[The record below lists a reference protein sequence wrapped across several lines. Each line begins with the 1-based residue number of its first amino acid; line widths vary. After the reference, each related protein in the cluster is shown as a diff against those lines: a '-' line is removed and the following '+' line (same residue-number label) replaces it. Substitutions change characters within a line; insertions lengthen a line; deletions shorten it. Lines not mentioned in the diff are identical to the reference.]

1 MDSGKGQI
9 DIFLRRCDELM
20 RTSIII
26 ADAKIGDLLKAIT
39 TSDLL
44 YAFFRDITQNFDYVA
59 AQLRYM
65 NYMPYPG
72 SRKHLLLLPEDTTE
86 KLAFIFCLLV
96 DLDAK
101 NIDLGEFLSEYFYE
115 DGDLN
120 RGFRRFGAEVILPLR
135 NLIRQMFQSGATDP
149 RVAKARGKAAAEHL
163 ARIIR
168 SERDRVFESKMADD
182 KKVDGLL
189 ILNALSVAAAKA
201 DAQLLGGLLCGYG
214 YYARAVGWKSDNI
227 ADMFAG
233 FGKFKEQL

>member
-214 YYARAVGWKSDNI
+214 DYARAVGWKSDNI

-233 FGKFKEQL
+233 FEKFKEQL

>member
-168 SERDRVFESKMADD
+168 SERDRVF
-182 KKVDGLL
+182 
-189 ILNALSVAAAKA
+189 
-201 DAQLLGGLLCGYG
+201 
-214 YYARAVGWKSDNI
+214 
-227 ADMFAG
+227 
-233 FGKFKEQL
+233 